1 MSSESQLHLGAAVP
15 MLELLMLSWEKLAA
29 DVPHLKP
36 WIDHALGW
44 IYKYYQCMDSKN
56 VYILTMCKFL
66 ISYSTNT
73 TLSYFET
80 VVDPAICLM
89 WIKCTW
95 GTEYIMKAK
104 ELILE
109 TVHHCTVHYMF
120 LQNL

>member
-1 MSSESQLHLGAAVP
+1 PHILQQTMSSESQLCLSAAVL
-15 MLELLMLSWEKLAA
+15 MFELLMLSWEKLAA
-29 DVPHLKP
+29 DIPHLKP
-36 WIDHALGW
+36 WIDYALGW

-56 VYILTMCKFL
+56 VYILAMF
-66 ISYSTNT
+66 
-73 TLSYFET
+73 
-80 VVDPAICLM
+80 VDLAICLT

-109 TVHHCTVHYMF
+109 MVHHCTVHYMF

>member
-1 MSSESQLHLGAAVP
+1 MTSESQLRLGAAVS
-15 MLELLMLSWEKLAA
+15 MFELLMSSWEKLAA

-44 IYKYYQCMDSKN
+44 VYKYYQHMDSKN
-56 VYILTMCKFL
+56 IYILAMCKFL

-80 VVDPAICLM
+80 VVNLATCLR
-89 WIKCTW
+89 WIMCTW

-109 TVHHCTVHYMF
+109 TVRHCTVHYMF

>member
-1 MSSESQLHLGAAVP
+1 MSSESQPHLGAAVP
-15 MLELLMLSWEKLAA
+15 MFKLLMSSWEKLAA
-29 DVPHLKP
+29 DIPRLKP

-44 IYKYYQCMDSKN
+44 VYKYYQHMDSKN
-56 VYILTMCKFL
+56 VYILAMCKFL

-80 VVDPAICLM
+80 VVDPATRLV

-95 GTEYIMKAK
+95 GAEYVMKAE

-109 TVHHCTVHYMF
+109 TVHRCTVHYMF

>member
-1 MSSESQLHLGAAVP
+1 MSSESQPHLGAAVP
-15 MLELLMLSWEKLAA
+15 MFKLLMSSWEKLAA
-29 DVPHLKP
+29 DVPRLKP

-44 IYKYYQCMDSKN
+44 VYKYYQRMDSKN
-56 VYILTMCKFL
+56 VYILAMCKFL
-66 ISYSTNT
+66 ISYSTNM

-80 VVDPAICLM
+80 VVDPATHLA

-95 GTEYIMKAK
+95 GAEYIMKAE